1 MTSKRTKVQYA
12 VRGVLAAAGVMAG
25 SAMAS
30 AQEEESSVYGV
41 WLTQEQSAHVE
52 LYSCAAQGRGP
63 VCGRL
68 VKLIDPTGPD
78 DEPVAPEDLFDVHNP
93 DPALRSRQIL
103 GMVFL
108 YDFKPTREPNV
119 FEGGSVYNAED
130 GKTYRANIALQA
142 NGTLRLRGYVGIPL
156 LGRSEIWTRVR

>member
-1 MTSKRTKVQYA
+1 MTGKRTPAQHA
-12 VRGVLAAAGVMAG
+12 VCGVIAAAGVMARV
-25 SAMAS
+25 AVTL
-30 AQEEESSVYGV
+30 AQSDESSVYGV

-52 LYSCAAQGRGP
+52 LYSCAEQGRGP

-108 YDFKPTREPNV
+108 YDFKPTREPNS
-119 FEGGSVYNAED
+119 FEDGSVYNAED
-130 GKTYRANIALQA
+130 GKVYRANIALQA